1 MKLTRV
7 AGLTAALFL
16 CLPALLAAQAKSP
29 AQAKTP
35 DDITTWRGKTVMV
48 FCPHPDDD
56 LASAG
61 TMAKLVRNGNKV
73 YIVLY
78 TTGNKGS
85 RDLEMSS
92 ERLAEIRKRED
103 IAANKII
110 GVPEQNI
117 IWLGYDDGM
126 LEYVPQKELVEK
138 VCWLIRKYRP
148 DAVFSI
154 DPGSLYTKWIK
165 TDHRMSAFIT
175 VDGARAAAYHLYFP
189 HHRIIEGLM
198 PYTITDFFFWA
209 TDQPNYKVDI
219 TDVAELKAEARCQ
232 HTSQFGKGNLKYS
245 GPEMDPADKEQ
256 MKVRSLRK
264 DADGK
269 IYEQFRRLQESLSF

>member
-1 MKLTRV
+1 MCVLKMTAWA
-7 AGLTAALFL
+7 AGLLLFVG
-16 CLPALLAAQAKSP
+16 PVLAQKN
-29 AQAKTP
+29 P
-35 DDITTWRGKTVMV
+35 DNINEWRGKTVLV

-61 TMAKLVRNGNKV
+61 TMAKLVANGNTV

-85 RDLEMSS
+85 RDLAMTS
-92 ERLAEIRKRED
+92 ERLAEIRKQED
-103 IAANKII
+103 LAANKII
-110 GVPEQNI
+110 GVPPERI

-154 DPGSLYTKWIK
+154 DPGDRNTRWLK

-189 HHRIIEGLM
+189 QHRIVEGLQ
-198 PYTITDFFFWA
+198 PFTVTDFFFWSSDA
-209 TDQPNYKVDI
+209 PNFNVDI
-219 TDVAELKAEARCQ
+219 TDVAGKKAEATTQ
-232 HTSQFGKGNLKYS
+232 HTSQFGQGNIKYT
-245 GPEMDPADKEQ
+245 GPEMSAADKDRI
-256 MKVRSLRK
+256 KASRTRR

-269 IYEQFRRLQESLSF
+269 IYERFRRLRESLSF

>member
-1 MKLTRV
+1 MRIRKIAAWA
-7 AGLTAALFL
+7 AGLL
-16 CLPALLAAQAKSP
+16 LLAGPTLAQR
-29 AQAKTP
+29 QNP
-35 DDITTWRGKTVMV
+35 DNINDWRGKTVMV

-61 TMAKLVRNGNKV
+61 TMAKLVANGNTV

-85 RDLEMSS
+85 RDLAMTS
-92 ERLAEIRKRED
+92 ERLAEIRKQED
-103 IAANKII
+103 LAANKII
-110 GVPEQNI
+110 GIPPERI

-148 DAVFSI
+148 DAVFSL
-154 DPGSLYTKWIK
+154 DPGDRSMRWHK

-189 HHRIIEGLM
+189 QHRIMEGLQ
-198 PYTITDFFFWA
+198 PFTVADFFFWSSDA
-209 TDQPNYKVDI
+209 PNFNVDI
-219 TDVAELKAEARCQ
+219 TDVAGKKADAATQ
-232 HTSQFGKGNLKYS
+232 HTSQFGQGNIKYT
-245 GPEMDPADKEQ
+245 GPEMSATDKERI
-256 MKVRSLRK
+256 KASRTRR

-269 IYEQFRRLQESLSF
+269 IYERFRRLRESLSF

>member
-1 MKLTRV
+1 MHAFKITAGA
-7 AGLTAALFL
+7 AGL
-16 CLPALLAAQAKSP
+16 LLLVGPILAQKP
-29 AQAKTP
+29 NP
-35 DDITTWRGKTVMV
+35 DNINEWRGKTVMV

-61 TMAKLVRNGNKV
+61 TMAKLVANGNTV
-73 YIVLY
+73 YIVMY

-85 RDLEMSS
+85 RDLAMTS
-92 ERLAEIRKRED
+92 ERLAEIRKQED
-103 IAANKII
+103 LAANKIVGI
-110 GVPEQNI
+110 PPQNI

-148 DAVFSI
+148 DAVFSL
-154 DPGSLYTKWIK
+154 DPGDRSMRWLK

-189 HHRIIEGLM
+189 QHRIMEGLQ
-198 PYTITDFFFWA
+198 PFTVTDFFFWSA
-209 TDQPNYKVDI
+209 DAPNFNVDI
-219 TDVAELKAEARCQ
+219 TDVAGKKAEAATQ
-232 HTSQFGKGNLKYS
+232 HTSQFGQGNIKYT
-245 GPEMDPADKEQ
+245 GPEMSAADKERI
-256 MKVRSLRK
+256 KARRTRP

-269 IYEQFRRLQESLSF
+269 IYERFRRLRESLSF